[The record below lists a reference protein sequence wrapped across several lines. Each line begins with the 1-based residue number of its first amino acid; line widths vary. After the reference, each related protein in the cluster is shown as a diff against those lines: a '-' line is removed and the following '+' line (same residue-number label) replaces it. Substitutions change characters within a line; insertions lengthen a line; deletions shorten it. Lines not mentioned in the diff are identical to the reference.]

1 MTDEELDELRQKIID
16 FGIASEEAVDLTCNV
31 AGYNQ
36 ETLETIIFAQ
46 TGYENIQ
53 QVISADE

>member
-31 AGYNQ
+31 AGYDENI
-36 ETLETIIFAQ
+36 LNSIIFAQ
-46 TGYENIQ
+46 TGYENIE
-53 QVISADE
+53 QVISESE